1 MIEYFSNVFSAFRAT
16 LKGLAITFRYMLK
29 PSITVQY
36 PTEKLVPFERFRG
49 ALLFDANTCIACNL
63 CVKACPSDC
72 IALENA
78 KNETGKTIAKVAW
91 YTIDFGKCNFCRL
104 CEEACPTKPKS
115 VWHSLDYE
123 LVFSSRPE
131 MVRSWFKTGGVQETE
146 LVAKAKAYPAA
157 EGAQTDDFT
166 GVTFDPGSKSWV
178 KPAGQ
183 IPIQTVQARR

>member
-1 MIEYFSNVFSAFRAT
+1 MIAYFTDVASSFWAIC
-16 LKGLAITFRYMLK
+16 KGLAITFRYMWK
-29 PSITVQY
+29 PNIVVQY
-36 PTEKLVPFERFRG
+36 PTEKLVPYEKFRG
-49 ALLFDANTCIACNL
+49 ALLFDAEVCISCNL

-72 IALENA
+72 IVLENA

-123 LVFSSRPE
+123 LTFSNRFE
-131 MVRSWFKTGGVQETE
+131 MVRSWFKAGGFHLDP
-146 LVAKAKAYPAA
+146 LVAKAKEHPVA
-157 EGAQTDDFT
+157 EGAKTDDFV
-166 GVTFDPGSKSWV
+166 GVWFDPKTGKWS

-183 IPIQTVQARR
+183 IAIQTVQARR